1 MSELSLGSKIVI
13 GDDFEADLRLDF
25 FFCPDHGIF
34 IPSRFSEQWTTDE
47 GCPVPGGDSYG
58 ESTCEKTLRSVN
70 LADWQK
76 TTVRIEVNRKTYEI
90 PAKAVSG
97 KALRELAEI
106 PEDEDLLGKGEP
118 HEGELGD
125 DGCYLLP
132 PGQLFHPQEGMEF
145 FSVAKDRTLVFAG
158 IPIEVDPSLAPN
170 RIRLVTGV
178 AEKVFRIEGEEMIEE
193 TS

>member
-34 IPSRFSEQWTTDE
+34 IPSRFSMDWTTDE
-47 GCPVPGGDSYG
+47 GCPALMSDEEQCG
-58 ESTCEKTLRSVN
+58 KTMRSVN

-76 TTVRIEVNRKTYEI
+76 ATVRIEVNRKTYEI
-90 PAKAVSG
+90 PTKAVSG

-132 PGQLFHPQEGMEF
+132 PGQLIHPQEGMEF

-193 TS
+193 TQ

>member
-1 MSELSLGSKIVI
+1 MSDLDLGQTLRVEGVDMDLKT
-13 GDDFEADLRLDF
+13 DFW
-25 FFCPDHGIF
+25 FCPRHGVFVPRLFGADF
-34 IPSRFSEQWTTDE
+34 IDEE
-47 GCPVPGGDSYG
+47 GCPVLMSDEEACG
-58 ESTCEKTLRSVN
+58 EPIKAINMAEWHRS
-70 LADWQK
+70 
-76 TTVRIEVNRKTYEI
+76 TVRIEVNRKSYQI
-90 PAKAVSG
+90 PVKAISG

-106 PEDEDLLGKGEP
+106 PDEEDLLGKGEP